1 MNLRSSA
8 ELSRILSSCLT
19 PVSPLVRPASL
30 HALCLR
36 TAAVYATAALYEF
49 HDKQTNGII
58 HNSHVI
64 GAAGIG
70 HAGQMLGH
78 VGGLGHNLAAV
89 GGGVG
94 MGVLP
99 GGVMENPSDH
109 VHVDESMWE
118 AVFPLLDAHFLQLV
132 PAHLYEQFLDNVLS
146 SLEVAGHYDA
156 NGKALMQYI
165 ILFFPKSSMRRFK
178 VSCFLSIMYVCKK
191 GRKWI
196 INLGLICTLHSAG
209 VIVE

>member
-1 MNLRSSA
+1 MNLRSSE

-19 PVSPLVRPASL
+19 PVSPLIRPASL

-49 HDKQTNGII
+49 HDKHTNGIQ
-58 HNSHVI
+58 NGNVI
-64 GAAGIG
+64 GAPGMG
-70 HAGQMLGH
+70 HGGQMLAH
-78 VGGLGHNLAAV
+78 VGGLGHNLAV
-89 GGGVG
+89 GGGG

-99 GGVMENPSDH
+99 GVLENPPDQ
-109 VHVDESMWE
+109 VHVDESMWD

-132 PAHLYEQFLDNVLS
+132 PTHFYEQFLDNVLS

-178 VSCFLSIMYVCKK
+178 VSYFSKYFTPITYLA
-191 GRKWI
+191 I
-196 INLGLICTLHSAG
+196 ILVYFPHLTYL
-209 VIVE
+209 

>member
-1 MNLRSSA
+1 MMNLRSSE

-19 PVSPLVRPASL
+19 PVSPLIRPASL

-49 HDKQTNGII
+49 HDKQTNGMQ
-58 HNSHVI
+58 HGHVMGGAGMGNGGQMNSH
-64 GAAGIG
+64 
-70 HAGQMLGH
+70 H
-78 VGGLGHNLAAV
+78 VGGLGHNLAAM
-89 GGGVG
+89 GGGAG

-99 GGVMENPSDH
+99 GVLENPSDQ

-132 PAHLYEQFLDNVLS
+132 PTHFYEQFLDNVLS

-178 VSCFLSIMYVCKK
+178 VNKASVTFNLV
-191 GRKWI
+191 RKSYI
-196 INLGLICTLHSAG
+196 FQSHLIW
-209 VIVE
+209 

>member
-1 MNLRSSA
+1 MMNLRSSA
-8 ELSRILSSCLT
+8 ELSRILSTCLT
-19 PVSPLVRPASL
+19 PVSPLIRPASL

-49 HDKQTNGII
+49 HDKQTNGMQ
-58 HNSHVI
+58 HGHVMG
-64 GAAGIG
+64 GAGMG
-70 HAGQMLGH
+70 NGGQMIAHH
-78 VGGLGHNLAAV
+78 VGGLGHNLAAM
-89 GGGVG
+89 GGGAG

-99 GGVMENPSDH
+99 GVLENPSDQ

-132 PAHLYEQFLDNVLS
+132 PTHFYEQFLDNVLS

-178 VSCFLSIMYVCKK
+178 VNNALTIFDLVRTIYFSMTPDTVMFL
-191 GRKWI
+191 
-196 INLGLICTLHSAG
+196 L
-209 VIVE
+209 

>member
-1 MNLRSSA
+1 MNLRSST

-19 PVSPLVRPASL
+19 PVSPLIRPASL

-49 HDKQTNGII
+49 HDKQTNGMQ
-58 HNSHVI
+58 HGNGM
-64 GAAGIG
+64 GAGGSAHG
-70 HAGQMLGH
+70 GQMLAH
-78 VGGLGHNLAAV
+78 VGGLGQNMAPV
-89 GGGVG
+89 NGGGG

-99 GGVMENPSDH
+99 GVPNNPSDQI
-109 VHVDESMWE
+109 HVDESMWD
-118 AVFPLLDAHFLQLV
+118 AVFPFLDAHFLQLI
-132 PAHLYEQFLDNVLS
+132 PTHLYEQFLDNVLS

-178 VSCFLSIMYVCKK
+178 VRIESNYES
-191 GRKWI
+191 
-196 INLGLICTLHSAG
+196 
-209 VIVE
+209 

>member
-1 MNLRSSA
+1 MNLRSSE

-19 PVSPLVRPASL
+19 PVSPLIRPASL

-49 HDKQTNGII
+49 HDKQTNRIQLG
-58 HNSHVI
+58 NGM
-64 GAAGIG
+64 GAAAHGAQIM
-70 HAGQMLGH
+70 AH
-78 VGGLGHNLAAV
+78 VGGLGHNIAPVA
-89 GGGVG
+89 GGGG

-99 GGVMENPSDH
+99 GVLDNPSDQI
-109 VHVDESMWE
+109 HVDESMWD
-118 AVFPLLDAHFLQLV
+118 AVFPLLDAHFLQLI
-132 PAHLYEQFLDNVLS
+132 PTHLYEQFLDNVLS

-178 VSCFLSIMYVCKK
+178 V
-191 GRKWI
+191 RI
-196 INLGLICTLHSAG
+196 ITIKLLVTFDI
-209 VIVE
+209 

>member
-1 MNLRSSA
+1 MNLRSSE

-49 HDKQTNGII
+49 HDKQTNRI
-58 HNSHVI
+58 HQGNGMGV
-64 GAAGIG
+64 GAAAHG
-70 HAGQMLGH
+70 AQMIGH
-78 VGGLGHNLAAV
+78 VGGLGNNVAPV
-89 GGGVG
+89 PGGGG

-99 GGVMENPSDH
+99 GVLDNPSDQI
-109 VHVDESMWE
+109 HVDESMWD
-118 AVFPLLDAHFLQLV
+118 AVFPLLDAHFLQLI
-132 PAHLYEQFLDNVLS
+132 PTHLYEQFLDNVLS

-178 VSCFLSIMYVCKK
+178 VKI
-191 GRKWI
+191 R
-196 INLGLICTLHSAG
+196 TLKYS
-209 VIVE
+209 VFWYMS

>member
-1 MNLRSSA
+1 MNLRSSV

-49 HDKQTNGII
+49 HDKQTNGIM
-58 HNSHVI
+58 HSNVI
-64 GAAGIG
+64 GGVGIG

-78 VGGLGHNLAAV
+78 VGGIGHNLAAV
-89 GGGVG
+89 GGGAGV
-94 MGVLP
+94 GVLP
-99 GGVMENPSDH
+99 GGNVLDNPDH
-109 VHVDESMWE
+109 VRVDESMWE

-132 PAHLYEQFLDNVLS
+132 PAHLYEQFLDNVLC

-178 VSCFLSIMYVCKK
+178 V
-191 GRKWI
+191 
-196 INLGLICTLHSAG
+196 
-209 VIVE
+209 

>member
-1 MNLRSSA
+1 MNLRSST

-19 PVSPLVRPASL
+19 PVSPLIRPASL

-58 HNSHVI
+58 QNGNVA

-70 HAGQMLGH
+70 HGGQMLAH
-78 VGGLGHNLAAV
+78 VGGLGHNLAGV
-89 GGGVG
+89 GGGG

-99 GGVMENPSDH
+99 GDLENPSDQ
-109 VHVDESMWE
+109 VHVDESMWD

-132 PAHLYEQFLDNVLS
+132 PTHFYEQFLDNVLS

-178 VSCFLSIMYVCKK
+178 VS
-191 GRKWI
+191 
-196 INLGLICTLHSAG
+196 
-209 VIVE
+209 

>member
-8 ELSRILSSCLT
+8 ELSRILASCLT

-58 HNSHVI
+58 HNSHVMA
-64 GAAGIG
+64 AAGIG
-70 HAGQMLGH
+70 QAGQMLGH
-78 VGGLGHNLAAV
+78 VGVGHNLAVV
-89 GGGVG
+89 GGGAGV
-94 MGVLP
+94 GVLP
-99 GGVMENPSDH
+99 GGVLENPSDH

-118 AVFPLLDAHFLQLV
+118 AVFPLLDAHFLQLI

-165 ILFFPKSSMRRFK
+165 ILFFPKSLMRRFK
-178 VSCFLSIMYVCKK
+178 VSYNC
-191 GRKWI
+191 
-196 INLGLICTLHSAG
+196 G
-209 VIVE
+209 VIWILRWEAQCY

>member
-19 PVSPLVRPASL
+19 PVSPLIRPASL

-49 HDKQTNGII
+49 HDKQTNGL
-58 HNSHVI
+58 HN
-64 GAAGIG
+64 G
-70 HAGQMLGH
+70 HGMGGPGMGHGGQMLAH
-78 VGGLGHNLAAV
+78 VGGLGHNINAV
-89 GGGVG
+89 GGGAG
-94 MGVLP
+94 MNVLQGVLDT
-99 GGVMENPSDH
+99 PSDQ

-118 AVFPLLDAHFLQLV
+118 AVFPLLDAHFLQLI
-132 PAHLYEQFLDNVLS
+132 PTHLYEQFLDNVLS

-178 VSCFLSIMYVCKK
+178 VNNPSTILDLV
-191 GRKWI
+191 RKFTRNI
-196 INLGLICTLHSAG
+196 FFNDT
-209 VIVE
+209 

>member
-1 MNLRSSA
+1 MNLRSSV

-58 HNSHVI
+58 HHPNLI
-64 GAAGIG
+64 GGGGIG

-78 VGGLGHNLAAV
+78 VGGVGHNLAAV
-89 GGGVG
+89 GGGAGVA
-94 MGVLP
+94 VLP
-99 GGVMENPSDH
+99 GGGVVENHDH
-109 VHVDESMWE
+109 VRVDESMWE

-178 VSCFLSIMYVCKK
+178 VKK
-191 GRKWI
+191 QYHPYQLCSLCCGPDK
-196 INLGLICTLHSAG
+196 
-209 VIVE
+209 